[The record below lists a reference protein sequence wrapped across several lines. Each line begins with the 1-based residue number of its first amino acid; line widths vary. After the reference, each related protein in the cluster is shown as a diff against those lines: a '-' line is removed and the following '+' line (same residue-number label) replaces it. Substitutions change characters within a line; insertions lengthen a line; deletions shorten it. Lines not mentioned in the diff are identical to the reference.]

1 MGALVLVDPGD
12 GARAGAKRRFAV
24 PLLLIVGW
32 IGLFAYSAAYLTED
46 LPFRPQAP
54 ETGISSEGLPGPR
67 ATARRVVTLDLPAES
82 ASDDHQDADAPAPA
96 APGAPAAAPSSTA
109 AAIAPPPASPGLANA
124 EYVGVWGPTPAACG
138 APSRRRGYIPATIT
152 PDRARAGR
160 TICTFHDTHRLGNT
174 WVTSA
179 ECTDRGRHWS
189 SQVRLTVEGDH
200 LTWSSNRGST
210 TYLRCSR
217 HAG

>member
-1 MGALVLVDPGD
+1 MGALVLANPGD
-12 GARAGAKRRFAV
+12 GARASAKRRFAV
-24 PLLLIVGW
+24 PLLLIIGW

-54 ETGISSEGLPGPR
+54 ETGASSDASPGPR

-82 ASDDHQDADAPAPA
+82 SPGDYQAADVPAPTG
-96 APGAPAAAPSSTA
+96 PSVPAATPSPA
-109 AAIAPPPASPGLANA
+109 AAIARPPTAPGQASA
-124 EYVGVWGPTPAACG
+124 EYVGMWGPTPAACG
-138 APSRRRGYIPATIT
+138 SSSRRRGYIPATIT
-152 PDRARAGR
+152 PDHARAGR
-160 TICTFHDTHRLGNT
+160 TVCAFHDTHRAGNA

-179 ECTDRGRHWS
+179 ECSDRGRHWS
-189 SQVRLTVEGDH
+189 SQVRLIVEGDH
-200 LTWSSNRGST
+200 LTWSSSRGTT

>member
-1 MGALVLVDPGD
+1 MGALVLADPGD
-12 GARAGAKRRFAV
+12 GARASAKRRFAV

-46 LPFRPQAP
+46 MPFRPQAP
-54 ETGISSEGLPGPR
+54 ETGISSEGSSGPR

-82 ASDDHQDADAPAPA
+82 APDDHQDADAPAA
-96 APGAPAAAPSSTA
+96 TA
-109 AAIAPPPASPGLANA
+109 AAIARPPASPSLVNT

-138 APSRRRGYIPATIT
+138 APSRRRGYIPAIIT
-152 PDRARAGR
+152 ADRARAGR
-160 TICTFHDTHRLGNT
+160 TICTFHDTHRVGNT

-179 ECTDRGRHWS
+179 ECTDRGRRWS

-200 LTWSSNRGST
+200 LTWSSNRGSA